1 MKKIFLFTL
10 SLMAVSFILDGCGT
24 TKSKSSASTVSNVKP
39 IALFNGQNLDGWY
52 KFVKGRGRDIDP
64 KNVFSVEK
72 GLIHISGEEY
82 GCITSNE
89 EYSNYKLTVEFKW
102 GPKTFAPR
110 VDRAR
115 DGGIFQ
121 NFDKTITHKVTF
133 FLDLFNCGLH
143 FHFRLYS
150 IECQIIEGG
159 TGDFLVVGDGSK
171 KFSLTSNVA
180 PKQQGKGNVYLAGGQ
195 PLTINGGRIDWF
207 ARDPEW
213 KDVLGFRGKNDVEK
227 PVGQWNKV
235 ECVVIGD
242 KVSAYLNG
250 VLVND
255 AYHVSP
261 TKGKI
266 QIQSEGAEMFV
277 RKVEIQPIN

>member
-1 MKKIFLFTL
+1 MKKVFLFAL
-10 SLMAVSFILDGCGT
+10 ALIAGSFIIGGCGT
-24 TKSKSSASTVSNVKP
+24 TKSTSSASTVSKSKS
-39 IALFNGQNLDGWY
+39 ITLFNGQNLDGWY

-115 DGGIFQ
+115 DGGI
-121 NFDKTITHKVTF
+121 
-133 FLDLFNCGLH
+133 LLH
-143 FHFRLYS
+143 SIGADGGYSGTWMYS

-180 PKQQGKGNVYLAGGQ
+180 PKNGGKANVYLAGGQ

-250 VLVND
+250 VLVNE

-277 RKVEIQPIN
+277 RKVEIVPLTAN

>member
-10 SLMAVSFILDGCGT
+10 SLMAVSFIFGGCGT

-115 DGGIFQ
+115 DGGI
-121 NFDKTITHKVTF
+121 
-133 FLDLFNCGLH
+133 LLH
-143 FHFRLYS
+143 SVGVDGGYSGTWMYS

>member
-1 MKKIFLFTL
+1 MKKVFLFSLTL
-10 SLMAVSFILDGCGT
+10 IAISIVINGCGT
-24 TKSKSSASTVSNVKP
+24 TKSQQGASSGINAKSIS
-39 IALFNGQNLDGWY
+39 LFNGQNLDGWY
-52 KFVKGRGRDIDP
+52 KFVKGRGRDNDP

-102 GPKTFAPR
+102 GEKTFAPR

-115 DGGIFQ
+115 DGGI
-121 NFDKTITHKVTF
+121 
-133 FLDLFNCGLH
+133 LLH
-143 FHFRLYS
+143 STGADGGYSGTWMYS

-213 KDVLGFRGKNDVEK
+213 KDVLGFRGKNDIEK

-250 VLVND
+250 VLVNE
-255 AYHVSP
+255 AYHVTP

-277 RKVEIQPIN
+277 RKVEIIPLASN

>member
-1 MKKIFLFTL
+1 MKKVFLFAL
-10 SLMAVSFILDGCGT
+10 ALIAGSFIFDGCGT
-24 TKSKSSASTVSNVKP
+24 TKSTSSASTVSNTKS
-39 IALFNGQNLDGWY
+39 IALFNGQDLDGWY
-52 KFVKGRGRDIDP
+52 KFVKGRGRGIDP

-82 GCITSNE
+82 GCITTNE

-115 DGGIFQ
+115 DGGI
-121 NFDKTITHKVTF
+121 
-133 FLDLFNCGLH
+133 LLH
-143 FHFRLYS
+143 SIGEDGGYSGTWMYS

-159 TGDFLVVGDGSK
+159 TGDFLVVGDRTK

-180 PKQQGKGNVYLAGGQ
+180 PKNGGKANVYLAGGQ

-250 VLVND
+250 VLVNE

-277 RKVEIQPIN
+277 RKVEIVPLASN

>member
-1 MKKIFLFTL
+1 MKKVFLF
-10 SLMAVSFILDGCGT
+10 SLALIAISFVINGCGT
-24 TKSKSSASTVSNVKP
+24 TKSQQVASSGINAKSIS
-39 IALFNGQNLDGWY
+39 LFNGQNLDGWY
-52 KFVKGRGRDIDP
+52 KFVKGRGRDNDP

-102 GPKTFAPR
+102 GEKTFAPR

-115 DGGIFQ
+115 DGGI
-121 NFDKTITHKVTF
+121 
-133 FLDLFNCGLH
+133 LLH
-143 FHFRLYS
+143 SIGADGGYSGTWMYS

-180 PKQQGKGNVYLAGGQ
+180 PKQKGKGNVYLAGGQ

-213 KDVLGFRGKNDVEK
+213 KDVLGFRGKNDIEK
-227 PVGQWNKV
+227 PVGKWNKV

-250 VLVND
+250 VLVNE
-255 AYHVSP
+255 AYQVTP

-277 RKVEIQPIN
+277 RKVEIVPLASN

>member
-1 MKKIFLFTL
+1 MKKIFLFSITL
-10 SLMAVSFILDGCGT
+10 ITFSFFINGCGT
-24 TKSKSSASTVSNVKP
+24 TKSKPDASAGSRAKS

-72 GLIHISGEEY
+72 GLIRISGEEY

-102 GPKTFAPR
+102 GPKTYAPR
-110 VDRAR
+110 VDKAR
-115 DGGIFQ
+115 DSGILLHSIGEDGGYSG
-121 NFDKTITHKVTF
+121 TWM
-133 FLDLFNCGLH
+133 
-143 FHFRLYS
+143 YS

-171 KFSLTSNVA
+171 RFSLTSNVA

-195 PLTINGGRIDWF
+195 PLTMNSGRIDWF
-207 ARDPEW
+207 ARDPDW
-213 KDVLGFRGKNDVEK
+213 KDVVGFRGKNDVEK

-235 ECVVIGD
+235 ECVVVGD

-250 VLVND
+250 VLVNE
-255 AYHVSP
+255 AYGVTP

-277 RKVEIQPIN
+277 RKVEIIPLASK

>member
-1 MKKIFLFTL
+1 MKKVFQL
-10 SLMAVSFILDGCGT
+10 SLTLIAVSFMFNGCGT
-24 TKSKSSASTVSNVKP
+24 TKSKQGATISNSAKSIS
-39 IALFNGQNLDGWY
+39 LFNGQNLDGWY
-52 KFVKGRGRDIDP
+52 KFVKGRGRDNDP

-82 GCITSNE
+82 GCITTNE

-102 GPKTFAPR
+102 GDKTYAPR

-115 DGGIFQ
+115 DGGI
-121 NFDKTITHKVTF
+121 
-133 FLDLFNCGLH
+133 LLH
-143 FHFRLYS
+143 SIGADGGYSGTWMYS

-213 KDVLGFRGKNDVEK
+213 KDVLGFRGKNDIEK

-250 VLVND
+250 VLVNE
-255 AYHVSP
+255 AYQVTP

-277 RKVEIQPIN
+277 RKVEIVPLASN

>member
-1 MKKIFLFTL
+1 MKKVFLFAL
-10 SLMAVSFILDGCGT
+10 ALIAGSFIIGGCGT
-24 TKSKSSASTVSNVKP
+24 TKSTSSASTVSKSKS
-39 IALFNGQNLDGWY
+39 ITLFNGQNLDGWY

-115 DGGIFQ
+115 DGGI
-121 NFDKTITHKVTF
+121 
-133 FLDLFNCGLH
+133 LLH
-143 FHFRLYS
+143 SIGADGGYSGTWMYS

-180 PKQQGKGNVYLAGGQ
+180 PKNGGKANVYLAGGQ

-213 KDVLGFRGKNDVEK
+213 KDVLGFRGKNDIEK

-250 VLVND
+250 VLVNE
-255 AYHVSP
+255 AYHVTP

-277 RKVEIQPIN
+277 RKVEIVPLTAN

>member
-1 MKKIFLFTL
+1 MKKIFLFAL
-10 SLMAVSFILDGCGT
+10 SLMAVSFIFGGCGT
-24 TKSKSSASTVSNVKP
+24 TKSKSSASTVSNTKP

-52 KFVKGRGRDIDP
+52 KFVKGRGRDNDP

-89 EYSNYKLTVEFKW
+89 DYSNYKLTVEFKW
-102 GPKTFAPR
+102 GEKTFAPR

-115 DGGIFQ
+115 DGGI
-121 NFDKTITHKVTF
+121 
-133 FLDLFNCGLH
+133 LLH
-143 FHFRLYS
+143 STGADGGYSGTWMYS

-171 KFSLTSNVA
+171 KFALTSNIA

-195 PLTINGGRIDWF
+195 PLTINSGRIDWF

-213 KDVLGFRGKNDVEK
+213 KDVLGFRGVNDVEK

-250 VLVND
+250 VLVNE
-255 AYHVSP
+255 AYHVTP
-261 TKGKI
+261 TRGKI

-277 RKVEIQPIN
+277 RKVEIIPLTSN

>member
-115 DGGIFQ
+115 DGGI
-121 NFDKTITHKVTF
+121 
-133 FLDLFNCGLH
+133 LLH
-143 FHFRLYS
+143 SIGADGGYSGTWMYS

-180 PKQQGKGNVYLAGGQ
+180 PKNGGKANVYLAGGQ

-250 VLVND
+250 VLVNE

-277 RKVEIQPIN
+277 RKVEIVPLTAN

>member
-1 MKKIFLFTL
+1 MKKVFLFAL
-10 SLMAVSFILDGCGT
+10 ALIAGSFIIGGCGT
-24 TKSKSSASTVSNVKP
+24 TKSKSSASTVSKSKS
-39 IALFNGQNLDGWY
+39 ITLFNGQNLDGWY

-115 DGGIFQ
+115 DGGI
-121 NFDKTITHKVTF
+121 
-133 FLDLFNCGLH
+133 LLH
-143 FHFRLYS
+143 SIGEDGGYSGTWMYS

-180 PKQQGKGNVYLAGGQ
+180 PKNGGKANVYLAGGQ

-250 VLVND
+250 VLVNE

-277 RKVEIQPIN
+277 RKVEIVPLTAN

>member
-1 MKKIFLFTL
+1 MKKVFLF
-10 SLMAVSFILDGCGT
+10 SLALIALSFIMDGCGT
-24 TKSKSSASTVSNVKP
+24 TKSKQGASTGSKAKS
-39 IALFNGQNLDGWY
+39 ISLFNGQNLDGWY
-52 KFVKGRGRDIDP
+52 KFVKGRGRDNDP

-102 GPKTFAPR
+102 GPKTYSPR
-110 VDRAR
+110 VDKAR
-115 DGGIFQ
+115 DSGILLHSIGEDGGYSG
-121 NFDKTITHKVTF
+121 TWM
-133 FLDLFNCGLH
+133 
-143 FHFRLYS
+143 YS

-159 TGDFLVVGDGSK
+159 TGDFLVVGDGTK

-213 KDVLGFRGKNDVEK
+213 KDVVGFRGKNDVEK

-250 VLVND
+250 VLVNE
-255 AYHVSP
+255 AYHVTP

-277 RKVEIQPIN
+277 RKVEIVPLASN

>member
-1 MKKIFLFTL
+1 MKKVFLFSLALIFL
-10 SLMAVSFILDGCGT
+10 SFMIKGCGT
-24 TKSKSSASTVSNVKP
+24 TKSKSSASTVSKTKS

-52 KFVKGRGRDIDP
+52 KFVKGRGRGIDP

-102 GPKTFAPR
+102 GPLTYAPR
-110 VDRAR
+110 VDKAR
-115 DGGIFQ
+115 DGGI
-121 NFDKTITHKVTF
+121 
-133 FLDLFNCGLH
+133 LLH
-143 FHFRLYS
+143 SIGVDGGYSGTWMHS

-159 TGDFLVVGDGSK
+159 TGDFLVVGDGTK

-180 PKQQGKGNVYLAGGQ
+180 PKNGGKANVYLAGGQ

-213 KDVLGFRGKNDVEK
+213 KDVVGFRGKNDVEK
-227 PVGQWNKV
+227 PVGQWNKI
-235 ECVVIGD
+235 ECIVVGD
-242 KVSAYLNG
+242 KISAYLNG
-250 VLVND
+250 VLVNE
-255 AYHVSP
+255 AYHVTP

-277 RKVEIQPIN
+277 RKVEILPMTSN

>member
-1 MKKIFLFTL
+1 MKKVFLFSLTL
-10 SLMAVSFILDGCGT
+10 IAITFVMNGCGT
-24 TKSKSSASTVSNVKP
+24 TKSHQTASSGINAKSIS
-39 IALFNGQNLDGWY
+39 LFNGRNLDGWY
-52 KFVKGRGRDIDP
+52 KFVKGRGRDNDP
-64 KNVFSVEK
+64 KNVFSVER

-102 GPKTFAPR
+102 GEKTFAPR

-115 DGGIFQ
+115 DGGI
-121 NFDKTITHKVTF
+121 
-133 FLDLFNCGLH
+133 LLH
-143 FHFRLYS
+143 SIGADGGYSGTWMYS

-213 KDVLGFRGKNDVEK
+213 KDVLGFRGKNDIEK

-235 ECVVIGD
+235 ECVVVGD

-250 VLVND
+250 VLVNE
-255 AYHVSP
+255 AYHVTP

-277 RKVEIQPIN
+277 RKVEIVPLASN

>member
-1 MKKIFLFTL
+1 MKKIFLFALALITG
-10 SLMAVSFILDGCGT
+10 SFIFDGCGT
-24 TKSKSSASTVSNVKP
+24 TKSKSSAATVSNTKS

-52 KFVKGRGRDIDP
+52 KFVKGRGRGIDP

-102 GPKTFAPR
+102 GPKTYAPR

-115 DGGIFQ
+115 DGGI
-121 NFDKTITHKVTF
+121 
-133 FLDLFNCGLH
+133 LLH
-143 FHFRLYS
+143 SIGADGGYSGTWMYS

-180 PKQQGKGNVYLAGGQ
+180 PKQQGKGNVYLASGQ
-195 PLTINGGRIDWF
+195 PLTINGGRFDWF

-250 VLVND
+250 VLVNE

-277 RKVEIQPIN
+277 RKVEIVPLTVN

>member
-1 MKKIFLFTL
+1 MKKVFLFSLTL
-10 SLMAVSFILDGCGT
+10 IAISFVINGCGT
-24 TKSKSSASTVSNVKP
+24 TKSQQGASSGINAKSIS
-39 IALFNGQNLDGWY
+39 LFNGQNLDGWY
-52 KFVKGRGRDIDP
+52 KFVKGRGRDNDP
-64 KNVFSVEK
+64 KNVFSAEK

-102 GPKTFAPR
+102 GEKTFAPR

-115 DGGIFQ
+115 DGGI
-121 NFDKTITHKVTF
+121 
-133 FLDLFNCGLH
+133 LLH
-143 FHFRLYS
+143 SIGADGGYSGTWMYS

-250 VLVND
+250 VLVNE
-255 AYHVSP
+255 AYHVTP

-277 RKVEIQPIN
+277 RKVEIVPLASN